1 MDSGIEMNSGRPQ
14 KGLALNQN
22 FVSNRIAFVA
32 AYSDYSPRVRA
43 FTVRRNHLGPPLGF
57 RNSYATR
64 KANAAL
70 VRTVRRFYRRS
81 RELLGKNTQHLRGF
95 PG

>member
-1 MDSGIEMNSGRPQ
+1 MDSEIEMNSGRPQ
-14 KGLALNQN
+14 KGLALNQD

-57 RNSYATR
+57 RNSYSTR
-64 KANAAL
+64 KANAGARQNCKAFL
-70 VRTVRRFYRRS
+70 
-81 RELLGKNTQHLRGF
+81 
-95 PG
+95 